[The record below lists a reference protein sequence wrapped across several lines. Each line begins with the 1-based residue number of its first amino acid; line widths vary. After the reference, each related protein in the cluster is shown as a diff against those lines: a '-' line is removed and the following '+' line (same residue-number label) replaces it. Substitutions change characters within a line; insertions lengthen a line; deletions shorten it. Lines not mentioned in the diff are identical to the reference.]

1 MSVTTRSRKSSDN
14 PTVASTAD
22 EEQVV
27 TATTPNTQATTTK
40 ATVYALTPALV
51 SNEPIDYGTAAG
63 AKIYKQATE
72 KLKTEYDL
80 KMETIHL
87 FLAQLEDRASA
98 MGWSSI
104 CEVPD
109 ESGTIRNLFTQFGLL
124 TEKAMEEHAAV
135 YMGLEDKRKQLA
147 VQMSTCILNP
157 LFNEALFE
165 IRVIRA

>member
-1 MSVTTRSRKSSDN
+1 MTTRSRKSPNNSTIA
-14 PTVASTAD
+14 PTAEED
-22 EEQVV
+22 EEV
-27 TATTPNTQATTTK
+27 TGTTPNTQANATK
-40 ATVYALTPALV
+40 TTVYALTPALV
-51 SNEPIDYGTAAG
+51 SNEPLDYGTAAG

-98 MGWSSI
+98 MGWAII

-109 ESGTIRNLFTQFGLL
+109 ENGVIRSVFTEFGQLI
-124 TEKAMEEHAAV
+124 EKAMEEHAAI

-147 VQMSTCILNP
+147 VQMSMCILNS
-157 LFNEALFE
+157 LSDKAL
-165 IRVIRA
+165 IKI